1 MSQMFA
7 SAEVRWFWCGRCPQE
22 IRDWFFKIGLPP
34 GGGQYR
40 IDRYIV
46 QRSQPTLSIK
56 QRGDEL
62 TLEVK
67 GQVTTRRTPELDPLA
82 SYLEV
87 WCKWSCAIP
96 GLNFKDQLAV
106 SKTRWRRKFDTSKH
120 VRSEIPLATNER
132 PQRGYS
138 LPIQGCD
145 VELTEVKIVSK
156 SGTWARFRSIRQ
168 HRHGF
173 SKFDIGTAAGQTL
186 LGSYYWIRRTYEL
199 PHLAYERD
207 QPSKLGTSE

>member
-156 SGTWARFRSIRQ
+156 SGTWWTLGFEAFGNIDTVSANLTLVLLPDKPFLART
-168 HRHGF
+168 
-173 SKFDIGTAAGQTL
+173 IGSGAL
-186 LGSYYWIRRTYEL
+186 MSYPTWLMNE
-199 PHLAYERD
+199 
-207 QPSKLGTSE
+207 TSRVN